1 MKLTRRQVVVSA
13 LLAAGAGVSPVPA
26 VAQDYWLNLIRV
38 SKPWAPPTAPGVRV
52 ASVYMSIENRGG
64 ELERLMHVQTPV
76 AERASF
82 VDEVPARGIIES
94 VNYIELRA
102 RREVLLRPGRLHIKL
117 EGLKQPLAK
126 GTSFPLTLTLGNRSS
141 VEVRVD
147 VVDERS

>member
-13 LLAAGAGVSPVPA
+13 LLAAGAGCWPAPA
-26 VAQDYWLNLIRV
+26 VAQDYWINLVRV
-38 SKPWAPPTAPGVRV
+38 SKPWAPPTSPGVRT
-52 ASVYMSIENRGG
+52 ASVYMSIENRSG

-82 VDEVPARGIIES
+82 VEEEARGVVAS

-117 EGLKQPLAK
+117 EGLKQPLVK
-126 GTSFPLTLTLGNRSS
+126 GTTFPLTLTLGNRSS

-147 VVDERS
+147 VDERS